1 MNLPADAGKTS
12 VTAAFAGIFVATMLN
27 LLAVGALLPVL
38 PLYVRGPL
46 GEGDLA
52 VGIVIGV
59 YALTGVAFRPL
70 AGHMADRRGRRWV
83 VVSGS
88 IVSAAA
94 GALLFLPLGLAAVL
108 ASRLVLGAGEGSVF
122 TAGSAWVA
130 DVAPEENR
138 ARLVGIYGLAVWT
151 GLSIGPAVGQ
161 ALLAAGG
168 FKLVWLL
175 VFLLPIL
182 SAAIAARTREA
193 YVVPGRRSW
202 TGRGHPLISREAL
215 GPGISM
221 ALVSAGFAAMAS
233 FVILHMRDQGVT
245 GGVWVFTAFAVS
257 LVVAR
262 LIAGGLPDRLGPR
275 RVAVVAALLEAIGL
289 AVIGLAGTLPVALAG
304 AVVMGWAFSVLYPS
318 LSLIVLR
325 RVPDSRR
332 GAAFGTFTAT
342 FDLGIALGAPLV
354 GLVISFTDYSSGFVF
369 AAGLALAV
377 AAIQVVMM
385 VREPPEAVAPPY

>member
-1 MNLPADAGKTS
+1 MSLSASGGSSGLTM
-12 VTAAFAGIFVATMLN
+12 AFTGIFAATMLN

-46 GEGDLA
+46 GEGDLM
-52 VGIVIGV
+52 VGVVIGA
-59 YALTGVAFRPL
+59 YAITGVAFRPV
-70 AGHMADRRGRRWV
+70 AGYLADRRGRRLV
-83 VVSGS
+83 VVLGS

-108 ASRLVLGAGEGSVF
+108 ASRLALGAGEGSVF

-130 DVAPEENR
+130 DIAPAESR
-138 ARLVGIYGLAVWT
+138 ARLIGIYGLAIWS
-151 GLSIGPAVGQ
+151 GLSLGPTVGH
-161 ALLAAGG
+161 ALNAAGG
-168 FKLVWLL
+168 YEMVWLVVL
-175 VFLLPIL
+175 VLPII
-182 SAAIAARTREA
+182 SAVIAAKTKEA
-193 YVVPGRRSW
+193 YTELPPASAPDRGR
-202 TGRGHPLISREAL
+202 TLISREAL

-233 FVILHMRDQGVT
+233 FVVLHMGDAGINS
-245 GGVWVFTAFAVS
+245 GAWVFTAFAAS

-262 LIAGGLPDRLGPR
+262 IIAGGLPDRLGPR
-275 RVAVVAALLEAIGL
+275 QVALAAALLEATGL
-289 AVIGLAGTLPVALAG
+289 AVIGLAGTLLVALAG
-304 AVVMGWAFSVLYPS
+304 AVIMGWAFAVLYPS

-342 FDLGIALGAPLV
+342 FDLGVALGAPLV
-354 GLVISFTDYSSGFVF
+354 GLVISFTDYPSGFLF

-377 AAIQVVMM
+377 SVIQAALIFKDSP
-385 VREPPEAVAPPY
+385 R

>member
-1 MNLPADAGKTS
+1 MTLPAGAGKAG
-12 VTAAFAGIFVATMLN
+12 VTVAFVGIFMATMLN
-27 LLAVGALLPVL
+27 MLAVGALLPVL

-52 VGIVIGV
+52 VGIVIGA

-70 AGHMADRRGRRWV
+70 AGFMADRRGRRWV
-83 VVSGS
+83 VVVGS
-88 IVSAAA
+88 IVSAVA

-130 DVAPEENR
+130 DVAPKENR
-138 ARLVGIYGLAVWT
+138 ARLIGIYGLAIWS

-161 ALLAAGG
+161 ALMAAGG

-175 VFLLPIL
+175 VFTLPIL
-182 SAAIAARTREA
+182 SAVIAAGTREA
-193 YVVPGRRSW
+193 YTVPTHLSG
-202 TGRGHPLISREAL
+202 TGRGQSLISREAL

-233 FVILHMRDQGVT
+233 FVILHMRDQGVA
-245 GGVWVFTAFAVS
+245 GGAWVFTAFAVS

-262 LIAGGLPDRLGPR
+262 IIAGGLPDRLGPR

-289 AVIGLAGTLPVALAG
+289 SVIGLAGTLPVALAG

-342 FDLGIALGAPLV
+342 FDLGVALGAPLV
-354 GLVISFTDYSSGFVF
+354 GLVITFTNYSSGFVF
-369 AAGLALAV
+369 AAGLAMAV
-377 AAIQVVMM
+377 AAIQAVLIF
-385 VREPPEAVAPPY
+385 RESRGAATAS